1 MEIVEDIFIK
11 KLLFKL
17 GTGDNQFE
25 RSVYL
30 TLIRGRKNCLIDTGT
45 ADNFDNIVNFCREN
59 GVTVADLDLI
69 GRGRDAGYPAF
80 PGSFSWRGRTAPL
93 HNAGGLK

>member
-1 MEIVEDIFIK
+1 MQQVMEIGEDILKK

-45 ADNFDNIVNFCREN
+45 AGNFDNIVNFCREN

-69 GRGRDAGYPAF
+69 GRGRDAGYPA
-80 PGSFSWRGRTAPL
+80 PHRSVQAVLPHLMLCSS
-93 HNAGGLK
+93 